1 MQRFDEIE
9 LEPVPLIEEMPVGT
23 PALHTLG
30 EASRIRRLLALLTD
44 VSLFV
49 ALTLALSPL
58 LPLARNVSA
67 LLALAG
73 FVVMASYYY
82 FAGTWL
88 LWGKTIGGAIFDVKV
103 VTVPGSAMSVGA
115 ATLRWLGFYLSLLTG
130 GAGFLLV
137 ALPSRRSLADRLS
150 GTRCVAAA

>member
-9 LEPVPLIEEMPVGT
+9 LEPVPLIEEMPVET
-23 PALHTLG
+23 RTLLAPG
-30 EASRIRRLLALLTD
+30 DAPRIRRLLALLTD
-44 VSLFV
+44 ISLFV

-58 LPLARNVSA
+58 LPLGKNLSA
-67 LLALAG
+67 LLALGG
-73 FVVMASYYY
+73 FVMMASYYY

-103 VTVPGSAMSVGA
+103 ATLTGSAMSLNA
-115 ATLRWLGFYLSLLTG
+115 ATLRWLGLYLSLLTG
-130 GAGFLLV
+130 GVGFLLA

-150 GTRCVAAA
+150 RTRCTAAA